1 MTTDDLQLL
10 REFRAKISAPSEETR
25 RRIYAHATSGKNK
38 RLSRFDPRPRGL
50 RSVLATAAT
59 VAVVACAGLGIAA
72 GFGAFEGT
80 PAPTEIANGFT
91 LLNRVAGTDVQ
102 NGFYRNMPQ
111 TDASKAHG
119 VLEVKTANGPEDLW
133 SAPADNGTQCYSID
147 FANDYPST
155 TTGVLSVNGCEQSPA
170 PPSNL
175 DFSDV
180 WFHTHPD
187 LMTAYGSVYV
197 PAATVQLTLD
207 DGSTVSVPVVEHL
220 FIASLPRG
228 TRVIKATAFDTAGNQ
243 VAAQT
248 QAENIVLP
256 S

>member
-1 MTTDDLQLL
+1 MKDDL
-10 REFRAKISAPSEETR
+10 I
-25 RRIYAHATSGKNK
+25 K
-38 RLSRFDPRPRGL
+38 RLAAANPIPHDGPLHLPDSVPARPRG
-50 RSVLATAAT
+50 RVLSLA
-59 VAVVACAGLGIAA
+59 VAVVVLACAGVGIAA
-72 GFGAFEGT
+72 GFGAFEGA
-80 PAPTEIANGFT
+80 PAPTEIATGFR
-91 LLNRVAGTDVQ
+91 LLNRLAGSDVQ

-119 VLEVKTANGPEDLW
+119 VLEVTTPDGPEDLW

-147 FANDYPST
+147 FANDYSRT
-155 TTGVLSVNGCEQSPA
+155 TTVGGVLSVNGCEQSP
-170 PPSNL
+170 PPSSNL

-228 TRVIKATAFDTAGNQ
+228 TKVIKAAAFDTAGNQ

-248 QAENIVLP
+248 RAENMVLP